1 VPYEDDGT
9 FDGASYEDEGPL
21 EGVPYAVDG
30 TGSETEG
37 VIEIE

>member
-1 VPYEDDGT
+1 VPYENDGI

-21 EGVPYAVDG
+21 EGAPYALDG

>member
-1 VPYEDDGT
+1 VPYEDEGI

-21 EGVPYAVDG
+21 EGAPYALDG

>member
-1 VPYEDDGT
+1 VP
-9 FDGASYEDEGPL
+9 YEDEGPL
-21 EGVPYAVDG
+21 EGAPYAVDG